1 MKANPDTDNAR
12 RHKSA
17 KHPQEKITVPL
28 LLSLI
33 FLNSKPRLL
42 TSYGKKRPMSGPSFT
57 FPPRAAIT
65 TRHQESVKP
74 RKITQ
79 TLGNVKSLP
88 PFINRKN
95 SKHETTTTE
104 KEEEEEKTTEATYLF
119 PKQKKPRKNG
129 AAPPPINRMQTK
141 KIKIR

>member
-1 MKANPDTDNAR
+1 VKANPDTDNAR

-42 TSYGKKRPMSGPSFT
+42 TSYRGKKKRKT
-57 FPPRAAIT
+57 DVRAIIHFPPRAAIT

-74 RKITQ
+74 HKITQ
-79 TLGNVKSLP
+79 THGNVKSVP
-88 PFINRKN
+88 PFINRKILN
-95 SKHETTTTE
+95 T
-104 KEEEEEKTTEATYLF
+104 
-119 PKQKKPRKNG
+119 KP
-129 AAPPPINRMQTK
+129 
-141 KIKIR
+141 